1 MGVDVNVRVS
11 GGAGQG
17 VHTVAGL
24 LSRLAVAAGHHFHVT
39 QDYMSRIRG
48 GRNSQAIRISSEPVR
63 AGREEAD
70 VLLAL
75 SPDHLPHF
83 LPTVS
88 PRGFSLAD
96 APPGTPGVVSIP
108 LKEMAVAAGSPILA
122 NVAGAGAIAF
132 ALGFPLAAAAPVF
145 AADFKGDFR
154 EKNLEAFRLGASW
167 AESHLPAGL
176 SERFRFPS
184 AAPSRRLILSGN
196 EALALGAIAGGCK
209 FAAGY
214 PMTPGTGILSVLADE
229 GPDTGL
235 VFEQAEDEIA
245 ALNMAIG
252 ASYAGARAMVATSG
266 GGFALMVEA
275 LSLAGMLETPVV
287 VALGM
292 RPGPATGM
300 PTRTEQGDLDFVLSA
315 GHGEFPRAVLAP
327 GSPEEAFD
335 LAQVAMDMA
344 EEFQVPVIV
353 LTDQYLADTVTD
365 ADPAD
370 FDVRPVRRRI
380 VRGPDVPRAAG
391 GRYLRYADAEN
402 GVSPMAVPGEPGIVV
417 VAGSDEH
424 TEDGHL
430 TEDHA
435 ARVRMVGKR
444 MRKATALAARVVPPL
459 VSGPPNGDALLV
471 GFGSTRDVIAET
483 RRILAGEGLPVA
495 TAHLRQVWPFPATA
509 IAEIAAR
516 YETVFTVENN
526 AQGQLARL
534 IRRESGSAVDGS
546 FSRYDG
552 LPFTPGALA
561 PEARRRIWEA
571 LTTRASRTRG
581 ARGAGTSGS

>member
-1 MGVDVNVRVS
+1 MGVEVNVRVS

-17 VHTVAGL
+17 VHTVGNL
-24 LSRLAVAAGHHFHVT
+24 ISRMAVASGHHFHVT

-48 GRNSQAIRISSEPVR
+48 GRNSQAIRIATEPVR
-63 AGREEAD
+63 AGREVAD

-75 SPDHLPHF
+75 DPGHLPHF
-83 LPTVS
+83 LSTLS
-88 PRGFSLAD
+88 EDGFALAD
-96 APPGTPGVVSIP
+96 APSASPPLVSIP
-108 LKEMAVAAGSPILA
+108 LKDMAAAAGSPILA
-122 NVAGAGAIAF
+122 NVVGAGAIAF
-132 ALGFPLAAAAPVF
+132 ALGFPVEAAEAIF
-145 AADFKGDFR
+145 AVDFKGDFR
-154 EKNLEAFRLGASW
+154 EKNLKALRLGAEW
-167 AESHLPAGL
+167 AKANLPGGFAG
-176 SERFRFPS
+176 RFRFPP
-184 AAPSRRLILSGN
+184 APPSRRLILSGN

-214 PMTPGTGILSVLADE
+214 PMTPGTGILSVLADD
-229 GPDTGL
+229 GPKAGL

-245 ALNMAIG
+245 ALNMAVG

-287 VALGM
+287 VAVGM

-315 GHGEFPRAVLAP
+315 GHGEFPRVVLAP

-335 LAQVAMDMA
+335 LAQRAMDLA
-344 EEFQVPVIV
+344 EEFQAPAIV

-365 ADPAD
+365 VDPAD
-370 FDVRPVRRRI
+370 LDVRPVRRRI
-380 VRGPDVPRAAG
+380 VRGADVPRTPE
-391 GRYLRYADAEN
+391 GRYLRYAVTEN
-402 GVSPMAVPGEPGIVV
+402 GVSPMAAPGEPGIAV

-435 ARVRMVGKR
+435 ARVRMVEKR
-444 MRKATALAARVVPPL
+444 MRKGRALAGRVIPPL
-459 VSGPPNGDALLV
+459 VSGPPNGEALLV
-471 GFGSTRDVIAET
+471 GFGSTKDVIAET
-483 RRILAGEGLPVA
+483 RRILAGEGLSVA
-495 TAHLRQVWPFPATA
+495 SVHLRQVWPFPA
-509 IAEIAAR
+509 AEMAGIVPR

-534 IRRESGSAVDGS
+534 VRRESGAGVDGTI
-546 FSRYDG
+546 SRYDG

-571 LTTRASRTRG
+571 RTTRTSRTRG
-581 ARGAGTSGS
+581 ARDAGTSGS